1 MTIELDNLI
10 DRWEESCL
18 DGKELTATEL
28 TVECPEML
36 EELEQEIAETK
47 AADAFSSKLFQACPT
62 IKAELLRPKP
72 SEYKLPDIIN
82 NRYELREVLGIG
94 HFGIVWLA
102 KDIKLSRDVAI
113 KFPARHLLYSQEK
126 INEFE
131 REARLLAELSQA
143 TPYIVMVHD
152 FGNVKIAADSEHN
165 LREIDLPYFVM
176 ELMDCTLDKCEV
188 DWDEDPLGTAEVIAH
203 LADALHAAHICK
215 SGPLVHCDI
224 KPNNIFIK
232 NDARGGRQVKLGD
245 FGLVLGS
252 DTVDFKNYKL
262 YGSIDYISPERLQ
275 GQTGDV
281 RSDQYSLAVVF
292 YVLLTGVEPFSQTS
306 GVTELLENIKVGN
319 KPPPATLN
327 TALNDYP
334 QLQEVC
340 LKAMSANPNERYYNS
355 KQFADA
361 LRDACKAIRNKQ
373 SHSTSKFITIAG
385 ILIIFSL
392 LIILMLN
399 SSSRPVQ
406 APKPIPVKPIQP
418 VKKIIPKP
426 PKEIV
431 NSKQIQSKLEEIKK
445 SKRLEL
451 ELKQLKQKAENSK
464 QLKLELEQLK
474 TQVKT
479 LNNNLISKKAKVPPP
494 PKKYPVNVMANMQAA
509 IAQLKNQ
516 MDRNKRQKEI
526 QDSSPKVLPS
536 KETWTNSTSQ
546 NKPKLPEYGVKR
558 KATRKDAFDFIGTA
572 LMGGRVPKQSLRM
585 LTGYLE
591 AHSSYSHKAGLL
603 GIIRVLE
610 RYTPPVNDVAL
621 VLPHVIKLHKSS
633 NQTVRTYAQKALKA
647 IESKYELTKKQKE
660 KVALILKN

>member
-28 TVECPEML
+28 TADCPEIL
-36 EELEQEIAETK
+36 EELEREITETK

-62 IKAELLRPKP
+62 VKTELLRPKP

-82 NRYELREVLGIG
+82 NRYKLREVLGIG
-94 HFGIVWLA
+94 HFGTVWLA
-102 KDIKLSRDVAI
+102 EDIKLSRDVAI

-152 FGNVKIAADSEHN
+152 FGNVKIVADSEHN

-176 ELMDCTLDKCEV
+176 ELMDCTLDEC
-188 DWDEDPLGTAEVIAH
+188 DEDWNKDPLRTAEVIAH

-215 SGPLVHCDI
+215 SGPLIHCDI

-232 NDARGGRQVKLGD
+232 NDVRGETQVKLGD
-245 FGLVLGS
+245 FGLVLSS

-275 GQTGDV
+275 GKTGDV

-306 GVTELLENIKVGN
+306 GVTELLENVKMGN

-361 LRDACKAIRNKQ
+361 LRAACKAIRNELLKNHSSQ
-373 SHSTSKFITIAG
+373 SNSTSKFISITG
-385 ILIIFSL
+385 ILIILFL
-392 LIILMLN
+392 LVILIMN
-399 SSSRPVQ
+399 YTSRPAQTPQSNIIQV
-406 APKPIPVKPIQP
+406 KPIPSARVE
-418 VKKIIPKP
+418 KIIPKP
-426 PKEIV
+426 KAN
-431 NSKQIQSKLEEIKK
+431 NSRQLQS
-445 SKRLEL
+445 
-451 ELKQLKQKAENSK
+451 
-464 QLKLELEQLK
+464 ELEQLK
-474 TQVKT
+474 TQVK
-479 LNNNLISKKAKVPPP
+479 NLKNDINLYKTKPIPKAQKNTTIDTA
-494 PKKYPVNVMANMQAA
+494 KMKAA
-509 IAQLKNQ
+509 ILKLRNQ
-516 MDRNKRQKEI
+516 MNHNKMQSSIPTLTPRIVPARETLS
-526 QDSSPKVLPS
+526 DSTIS
-536 KETWTNSTSQ
+536 

-558 KATRKDAFDFIGTA
+558 KATRKDAFDFVGNA
-572 LMGGRVPKQSLRM
+572 LLGGRVPKQSLRV
-585 LTGYLE
+585 LSGYLE

-603 GIIRVLE
+603 GTIKVLKTS
-610 RYTPPVNDVAL
+610 TPPPNDVAL
-621 VLPHVIKLHKSS
+621 ILPLILKLHKNRNAEVKSLVVECL
-633 NQTVRTYAQKALKA
+633 QL
-647 IESKYELTKKQKE
+647 IDLKYELTKKQKE
-660 KVALILKN
+660 KVALVLR